1 MSSQHIYTCK
11 PNYQRPFCSSTY
23 GIFMKTNYE
32 LHHTENLNK
41 EQQKALYVHKGGKL
55 KSTAPPN
62 DVEISKQKKH
72 HHYQHTHTHT
82 HTHTH
87 F

>member
-1 MSSQHIYTCK
+1 
-11 PNYQRPFCSSTY
+11 
-23 GIFMKTNYE
+23 MKTNYE

-62 DVEISKQKKH
+62 DVEISKQKKC
-72 HHYQHTHTHT
+72 HHYQHTHI